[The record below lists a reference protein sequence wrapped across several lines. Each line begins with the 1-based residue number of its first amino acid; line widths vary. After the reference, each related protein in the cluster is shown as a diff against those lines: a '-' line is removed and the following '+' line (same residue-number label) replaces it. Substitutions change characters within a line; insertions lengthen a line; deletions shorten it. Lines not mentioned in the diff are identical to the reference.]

1 MSKVR
6 HNQTCVNNTK
16 HFINYLYYLCY
27 LSFVTTPTR
36 FVKSLK
42 NNKKLKRE
50 DYPISKLI
58 IN

>member
-16 HFINYLYYLCY
+16 HFINYLYYLFY

-42 NNKKLKRE
+42 ITQKEKEKFN
-50 DYPISKLI
+50 
-58 IN
+58 